1 MFFFIRIQILIISP
15 QSLDDQLLV
24 EISMSTVE
32 DLKIMQND
40 HTPESIFPCSAIAW
54 REFSRNNCNR
64 MRIHLCVESKDAR
77 EILLQPA
84 APIYSIWYK
93 TKKTK
98 VNEIYATARKAIS
111 DLFFF

>member
-1 MFFFIRIQILIISP
+1 M
-15 QSLDDQLLV
+15 DDKLLV
-24 EISMSTVE
+24 EISMSTVK
-32 DLKIMQND
+32 DLKILQND

-54 REFSRNNCNR
+54 CEFRRKNSNR

-77 EILLQPA
+77 EILLQPG

-98 VNEIYATARKAIS
+98 VNEIDATARKAM
-111 DLFFF
+111 